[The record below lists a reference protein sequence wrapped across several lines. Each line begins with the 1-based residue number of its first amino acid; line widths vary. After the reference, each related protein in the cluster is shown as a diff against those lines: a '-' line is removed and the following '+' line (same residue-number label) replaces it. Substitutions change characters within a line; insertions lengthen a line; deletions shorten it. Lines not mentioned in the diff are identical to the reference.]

1 MKTISVLVFG
11 MMFFFCDSSNSAKI
25 DHNRPNAQSAPD
37 ISIKLTPES
46 STYNSNMEVHFYAII
61 ENNGS
66 EPITIAHPL
75 TCFPVDFRQGNR
87 ISRKDK
93 HGKSEIVLKVTK
105 PNGVVVFLREGMGA
119 FFENFENEYEYE
131 YANNIN
137 HLSIP
142 ADNSEKFYVGWFFE
156 NARGRWEN
164 DDKAWKVF
172 SDKGKYKVMIIF
184 RNSFPRA
191 IINMNN
197 KIHANSFIDVW
208 TGEMQSDE
216 ATVNIK

>member
-1 MKTISVLVFG
+1 MKTTAVLVFG
-11 MMFFFCDSSNSAKI
+11 MMFFLCDRSNSAENP
-25 DHNRPNAQSAPD
+25 HNRPNAKSASD

-46 STYNSNMEVHFYAII
+46 STYNSNMEVHFYATI
-61 ENNGS
+61 ENKSS
-66 EPITIAHPL
+66 EAITIAHPL
-75 TCFPVDFRQGNR
+75 TCFPADFRQGNR
-87 ISRKDK
+87 ISFKDK

-105 PNGVVVFLREGMGA
+105 PNGIVVFLREGMGA
-119 FFENFENEYEYE
+119 FFENFENNN
-131 YANNIN
+131 ANNIN
-137 HLSIP
+137 YLSIP

-184 RNSFPRA
+184 RNTFPRA

-197 KIHANSFIDVW
+197 RINSNNFIDAW

-216 ATVNIK
+216 VTVNIK